1 MKYLY
6 RYVAILTIL
15 MVAGMTEV
23 RADDDIPVKKN
34 ADGTW
39 TFVRSNQ
46 DVELEIEY
54 YTPEELSEQASKAIS
69 LRTAIL
75 RNKRTNE
82 RTLSANAK
90 ARDGGKLSYQW
101 YSNTKRSNTDGTPIE
116 NATKARYT
124 LPTVNEEIEDSTYY
138 YCIVTN
144 DNGLT
149 TGSRIGRVLGG
160 PKKKPD
166 PKPTGRRRR

>member
-1 MKYLY
+1 MKQLFK
-6 RYVAILTIL
+6 YVAILTIL
-15 MVAGMTEV
+15 VVAGMTEV

-39 TFVRSNQ
+39 TFVRTDQ

-54 YTPEELSEQASKAIS
+54 YTPEELSEQASKAIA

-75 RNKRTNE
+75 RNKKTNE
-82 RTLSANAK
+82 RTLSANAR

-116 NATKARYT
+116 NATKPRYNI
-124 LPTVNEEIEDSTYY
+124 PTENVEIEDSTYY

-144 DNGLT
+144 DNGVAI
-149 TGSRIGRVLGG
+149 GSRTGRVLGG

-166 PKPTGRRRR
+166 SKPTGRRR